1 MTAPKIG
8 VLLAQLGS
16 PDAPTASALRRFLG
30 EFLADPRVVDLSPWL
45 WRPILHGIILRVRPK
60 RSAALYAKVWT
71 DEGSPIIATSIAQ
84 QRGLQ
89 ERLGEDFLVELGMRY
104 GNPRMSDALDR
115 LMAAG
120 CEDVVVLPMF
130 PQYCSATTASVFDAV
145 AAWAKPRR
153 EMPSLRFI
161 RSFATHPAYVD
172 AVAADV
178 RRSGVEPSSSSPLL
192 FSYHGIP
199 QRYADTG
206 DPYPLEC
213 EATTHAVVK
222 TLGLPDGTWHVLYQS
237 RFGREPWLQPYL
249 DVTLEELPG
258 QGTSSVAVITP
269 SFVADCLETIDE
281 VGREAKDSFEE
292 AGGKDYVRIPCPNDS
307 PEFLAALE
315 AIVRESLSAA

>member
-1 MTAPKIG
+1 MTAPKTG

-16 PDAPTASALRRFLG
+16 PDAPTAPALRRFLG

-60 RSAALYAKVWT
+60 RSAALYEKVWT
-71 DEGSPIIATSIAQ
+71 DGGSPIITTSIAQ

-89 ERLGEDFLVELGMRY
+89 ARLGESIPVELGMRY

-120 CEDVVVLPMF
+120 CEDVIVLPLF

-145 AAWAKPRR
+145 AAWTKPRR
-153 EMPSLRFI
+153 EMPGIRFI
-161 RSFATHPAYVD
+161 RSFATHPAYIE
-172 AVAADV
+172 AVAADI
-178 RRSGVEPSSSSPLL
+178 RRSGVEPTASSPLL

-206 DPYPLEC
+206 DPYPQEC
-213 EATTHAVVK
+213 EATTRAVVRA
-222 TLGLPDGTWHVLYQS
+222 LGLADGTWRVLYQS

-258 QGTSSVAVITP
+258 EGVASVAVITP

-281 VGREAKDSFEE
+281 VGREARHSFEE
-292 AGGKDYVRIPCPNDS
+292 AGGTNPT
-307 PEFLAALE
+307 EALLRLQQC
-315 AIVRESLSAA
+315 VG